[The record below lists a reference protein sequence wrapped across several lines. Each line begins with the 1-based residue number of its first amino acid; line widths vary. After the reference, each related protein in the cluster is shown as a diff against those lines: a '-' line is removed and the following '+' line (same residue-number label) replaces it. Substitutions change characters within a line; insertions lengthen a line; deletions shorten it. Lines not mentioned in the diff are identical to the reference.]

1 MRHTNDTLLIS
12 RVMLFD
18 DRRAFATLVEQHQ
31 PTIRRF
37 FLHQTMGDEMLSDD
51 LAQETFIKLY
61 YSIKQFIPRCKK
73 AVSRSPPLDVFLT
86 FFNTEQFAEE
96 VNYRSPDSLEDVKL
110 LGLFLIGSFAT
121 VGSLTVIRILTV
133 IRGDQSTRATIV
145 ANCIAVCIDPTITY
159 VRFAVV
165 SIGINLTAIYAE
177 TVIEAVSPCIDLF
190 GIAVTA

>member
-61 YSIKQFIPRCKK
+61 YSIKQFKGLANLSTYLYRIAYMFCKTICV
-73 AVSRSPPLDVFLT
+73 AT
-86 FFNTEQFAEE
+86 
-96 VNYRSPDSLEDVKL
+96 
-110 LGLFLIGSFAT
+110 GLP
-121 VGSLTVIRILTV
+121 
-133 IRGDQSTRATIV
+133 TRPISYPNV
-145 ANCIAVCIDPTITY
+145 LYQPTT
-159 VRFAVV
+159 
-165 SIGINLTAIYAE
+165 TH
-177 TVIEAVSPCIDLF
+177 T
-190 GIAVTA
+190 

>member
-61 YSIKQFIPRCKK
+61 YSIKQFKGLANLSTYLYRIAYNVLQDHLRRNRFTHTTDIIPECVISTHNDTHIDITR
-73 AVSRSPPLDVFLT
+73 ALQQLT
-86 FFNTEQFAEE
+86 PTERAAITLYYIDDRK
-96 VNYRSPDSLEDVKL
+96 VEDVASILQLPAGTVKSHL
-110 LGLFLIGSFAT
+110 SRARNKIADFLKNNG
-121 VGSLTVIRILTV
+121 
-133 IRGDQSTRATIV
+133 
-145 ANCIAVCIDPTITY
+145 Y
-159 VRFAVV
+159 
-165 SIGINLTAIYAE
+165 E
-177 TVIEAVSPCIDLF
+177 
-190 GIAVTA
+190 